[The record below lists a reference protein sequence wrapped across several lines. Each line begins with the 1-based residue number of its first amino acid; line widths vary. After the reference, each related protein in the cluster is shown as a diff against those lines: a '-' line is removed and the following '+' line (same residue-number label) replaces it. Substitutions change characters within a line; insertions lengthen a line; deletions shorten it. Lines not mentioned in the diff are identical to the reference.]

1 MLSTVENCG
10 GLLDKNFILGWD
22 GMPGKKTI
30 AYSENSKIA
39 AKKVLLH
46 WALFNL
52 FNPNILI
59 FQQLRYY
66 FEFHLS

>member
-1 MLSTVENCG
+1 MLSTVETFG

-39 AKKVLLH
+39 DKKSFITLG
-46 WALFNL
+46 
-52 FNPNILI
+52 PIQPI
-59 FQQLRYY
+59 
-66 FEFHLS
+66 